1 MKKFRANKKASQ
13 YKSLDS
19 YLEAVWR
26 KHGEEISNIMV
37 DYDDFEYGGKVISFQ
52 KSKKTRWKNAVKEIY
67 KEKEYDRTLDRNIRN
82 IDEAIDKASRSTLTS
97 YDFRMHQLIAD
108 VFKKESKKGGKVYAV
123 YQEIKERIGKTNK
136 FIPENLVFE
145 GYGDA
150 GSIWYSY
157 EFERAERIEKIAK
170 SGRKYYKY
178 TGNRIKNKFY
188 LVYYLSPDNESY
200 GSYEVVDQI
209 GRNLRK

>member
-26 KHGEEISNIMV
+26 KHGGEISNIMV
-37 DYDDFEYGGKVISFQ
+37 DYNDFEYGGQVISFQ

-67 KEKEYDRTLDRNIRN
+67 KEKEYDQTLERNIRN

-97 YDFRMHQLIAD
+97 YDFRMHQLIGD
-108 VFKKESKKGGKVYAV
+108 VFKKESKKGGKVEKA
-123 YQEIKERIGKTNK
+123 YQDIRERIGKTTR
-136 FIPENLVFE
+136 FSPEELVFE
-145 GYGDA
+145 GYGDD
-150 GSIWYSY
+150 GSTWYSY
-157 EFERAERIEKIAK
+157 EYERAERFERISK

-178 TGNRIKNKFY
+178 TGNKIKNKFY
-188 LVYYLSPDNESY
+188 LVYYFSPKNETY

-209 GRNLRK
+209 GWNLRK